1 MRQRTWTLGGTGC
14 GLRHSFVNDAKVRLA
29 VRRPFVILAAIAAL
43 AFIAGYLT
51 FAGGNMG
58 H

>member
-1 MRQRTWTLGGTGC
+1 MWRQAGTLGGKGC
-14 GLRHSFVNDAKVRLA
+14 GLRHSFVNDTNRRLA
-29 VRRPFVILAAIAAL
+29 VRRPFVILAVIAVL
-43 AFIAGYLT
+43 AFLAGYLT